1 MTSIRWV
8 CISDLHL
15 GALNSLLTNVTQ
27 DGEHVDA
34 SGPSPVLEALC
45 ACLRSLRQTD
55 QDPPE
60 LVVLGD
66 LFELALTSPEDAASS
81 FSHFITAL
89 RPGMSDAAI
98 APAIRFV
105 PGNHDHHLWSRASD
119 DRYLRLLAENGTTA
133 PTASD
138 RHATHLLPS
147 NDPVPVRDRFVEILA
162 TRGDSGTGVTVA
174 QSYPNL
180 GLVTDAGDRSVI
192 LSHGHFIEPLY
203 RMMSLLDKVF
213 GTPRTGAIEAWQLE
227 ADNGGWID
235 FFWSSM
241 GDSGDIMRVT
251 RALYESLQ
259 STETIH
265 AEIAAIERAIKL
277 AGGPRVRAD
286 AEAHAVA
293 GLLRAGIGTA
303 IRERHHGGAILSA
316 HAEEGLTS
324 YLSGPVATQTTAE
337 IGNPGEMTF
346 VFGHT
351 HKPFIEERTM
361 PGFSS
366 PVAVVNTGGWVV
378 DAPQVEPL
386 KGASLVLIDD
396 QLNVAAVRCYA
407 EGPDASSY
415 RVRVEP
421 SHSTG
426 TNPLADQLCTTIDP
440 DREPWASLA
449 QAIRTAVADRGRQL
463 ADRLQADASTLNRL
477 NRAADEAER
486 AAEDAHVDET
496 DDTDD

>member
-1 MTSIRWV
+1 MTSLRWV
-8 CISDLHL
+8 CVSDLHL
-15 GALNSLLTNVTQ
+15 GALNSLLTNVTH
-27 DGEHVDA
+27 DGEHVDG

-45 ACLRSLRQTD
+45 ACMRSLRQAD
-55 QDPPE
+55 QEPPE

-66 LFELALTSPEDAASS
+66 LFELALTAPEDAASS
-81 FSHFITAL
+81 FSQFITAL
-89 RPGMSDAAI
+89 RPGMGDAAI
-98 APAIRFV
+98 APALRFV

-119 DRYLRLLAENGTTA
+119 DRYLRLLAGD
-133 PTASD
+133 ASAIPDPRD
-138 RHATHLLPS
+138 RHTTHLLPA
-147 NDPVPVRDRFVEILA
+147 NDQVPVRDRFVEILA
-162 TRGDSGTGVTVA
+162 ARGNPATGVTVV

-203 RMMSLLDKVF
+203 RMMSLLDQVF
-213 GTPRTGAIEAWQLE
+213 GTPRSGSIEAWQLE

-251 RALYESLQ
+251 RSLYESLQ

-277 AGGPRVRAD
+277 AGASRARAD

-293 GLLRAGIGTA
+293 ALLRAGIGTA
-303 IRERHHGGAILSA
+303 IRERHHAGAILSP
-316 HAEEGLTS
+316 HAEEGLAT
-324 YLSGPVATQTTAE
+324 YLNGPVATQATAE
-337 IGNPGEMTF
+337 IGNPRHVTF

-351 HKPFIEERTM
+351 HKPFIEERAMHAFTA
-361 PGFSS
+361 

-378 DAPQVEPL
+378 DSPQLNPL

-396 QLNVAAVRCYA
+396 ELNVASIRCYT

-415 RVRVEP
+415 RLRIEP
-421 SHSTG
+421 SNPTG
-426 TNPLADQLCTTIDP
+426 SNKLADELHTTIDP
-440 DREPWASLA
+440 GRDPWATLA
-449 QAIRTAVADRGRQL
+449 QLIQEAVGDRGRQL
-463 ADRLQADASTLNRL
+463 ADRLQADASTLNQL
-477 NRAADEAER
+477 NQKLDPSRGPAGSSA
-486 AAEDAHVDET
+486 
-496 DDTDD
+496 